1 MSLSTSTSSIS
12 DNEQIDTVISESDID
27 ITISINEKV
36 DTVNENVLLKSLL
49 VLIENSTIGQS
60 LGSIIISLTPDEI
73 NILKQIISLSPDSLS
88 NINNGILEIIK
99 DGRIDVMDIPP
110 FIKIIKEIYILSHK
124 EITIKVPCLVTAIG
138 SILKY
143 LLQVILTENKLSSP
157 ELVQSCDAI
166 IDVVVDMIKLKSSLK
181 LKSKTCFLNFKFW

>member
-1 MSLSTSTSSIS
+1 MNPTIS

-60 LGSIIISLTPDEI
+60 LGTVTISLKPDEI

-124 EITIKVPCLVTAIG
+124 EITIQVPCLVTAIG
-138 SILKY
+138 TILKY

-157 ELVQSCDAI
+157 ELIQSCDGL
-166 IDVVVDMIKLKSSLK
+166 IDMVVDIIKLKSSLK
-181 LKSKTCFLNFKFW
+181 LKSKTCFFNFKFL